1 MFDKLVQSIKA
12 GIQDAQELEAVRQL
26 FVQALADM
34 TLDVNEMGKLYREI
48 TSHGFSAEQIAE
60 LGVYALRDVIQRAKS
75 DGRVDDAEMQLI
87 QQIVTLTNVP
97 SETLGELLSVLF
109 VQRRLYEVSQGRLTP
124 ITVTGLNLYAN
135 EKAYWAEPVTLY
147 ENKMVRRETVGR
159 SQGVSLRIMRGVS
172 YRIGGSKGQ
181 SMPIYEDVAVAQGQL
196 IFTNQRVVFKGDRR
210 TMMIMLKDV
219 IGADPYT
226 NAILIHTNT
235 SKQPLNFH
243 YVRLESAELVAQILT
258 QLLA

>member
-1 MFDKLVQSIKA
+1 MFDKLVQSIKS
-12 GIQDAQELEAVRQL
+12 GIQNAQDLEAVRQL

-48 TSHGFSAEQIAE
+48 TTHGFSATQIHE
-60 LGVYALRDVIQRAKS
+60 LGTYALRDVIERAKS

-87 QQIVTLTNVP
+87 QQIVTLTSVP
-97 SETLGELLSVLF
+97 NETVGELLSVLF

-124 ITVTGLNLYAN
+124 ITVTGLNLNAT

-147 ENKMVRRETVGR
+147 EHKIVRRETVGR

-181 SMPIYEDVAVAQGQL
+181 SVPIYDDVAVAQGQL

-210 TMMIMLKDV
+210 TVMVRLNDV

-226 NAILIHTNT
+226 NAIVIHANNT
-235 SKQPLNFH
+235 KQPLNFH
-243 YVRLESAELVAQILT
+243 YVRPESAELVAQILT

>member
-1 MFDKLVQSIKA
+1 
-12 GIQDAQELEAVRQL
+12 
-26 FVQALADM
+26 
-34 TLDVNEMGKLYREI
+34 
-48 TSHGFSAEQIAE
+48 
-60 LGVYALRDVIQRAKS
+60 
-75 DGRVDDAEMQLI
+75 
-87 QQIVTLTNVP
+87 LTNVP
-97 SETLGELLSVLF
+97 NETLGELLSVLF

-147 ENKMVRRETVGR
+147 ENKMVRRESVGR
-159 SQGVSLRIMRGVS
+159 SHGVSLRIMRGVS

-210 TMMIMLKDV
+210 TMMVMLKDV

-226 NAILIHTNT
+226 NAIVMHTNT

-243 YVRLESAELVAQILT
+243 YVRPESAELVAQILT

>member
-1 MFDKLVQSIKA
+1 MFDKLVQSIKS

-26 FVQALADM
+26 FVQALSDM

-48 TSHGFSAEQIAE
+48 TSHGFSAEQIHE

-87 QQIVTLTNVP
+87 QQIVNLTSVP
-97 SETLGELLSVLF
+97 NETLGELLSVLF

-147 ENKMVRRETVGR
+147 EHKIVRRETVGR

-181 SMPIYEDVAVAQGQL
+181 SVPIYDDVAVAQGQL

-210 TMMIMLKDV
+210 TMMVMLKDV

-226 NAILIHTNT
+226 NAIVIHTNT

-243 YVRLESAELVAQILT
+243 YVRPESAELVAQILM

>member
-1 MFDKLVQSIKA
+1 MFDKLIQSIKA

-26 FVQALADM
+26 FVQAISDM
-34 TLDVNEMGKLYREI
+34 TLDVNEMGKLYRE
-48 TSHGFSAEQIAE
+48 QIHE

-97 SETLGELLSVLF
+97 NETLGELLSVLF

-135 EKAYWAEPVTLY
+135 EKAYWAEPCTLY

-159 SQGVSLRIMRGVS
+159 SHGVSLRIMRGVS

-210 TMMIMLKDV
+210 TMMVMLKDV

-226 NAILIHTNT
+226 NAIVIHTNT

-243 YVRLESAELVAQILT
+243 YVRPESAELVAQILT